1 MADAERWGMGGDWE
15 ERGSGQLCCK
25 MGQKRTTK
33 QHLGRG
39 GAVPPTGSVTNH
51 SRGAVAQHMLPCNTL
66 RPKGR
71 NLLHKYI
78 SRI

>member
-1 MADAERWGMGGDWE
+1 MADAERGSMGGDWE

-25 MGQKRTTK
+25 MGRKRTPK
-33 QHLGRG
+33 QHLARRV
-39 GAVPPTGSVTNH
+39 AVPPTGSVTNH
-51 SRGAVAQHMLPCNTL
+51 SRGAIAQHMLPCNTL

-71 NLLHKYI
+71 NLLRKYF